1 MFHTTIAIAIYFILM
16 KISKYL
22 QTKCT
27 LQHIDDYFKSE
38 DYYLLDGDSYY
49 GVMI

>member
-1 MFHTTIAIAIYFILM
+1 MFHTAIAVTIYFILM

-27 LQHIDDYFKSE
+27 LQHIDDHFKSE